1 MPVCSSDAG
10 SRFQEYFCQ
19 LGTTM
24 EQIGEILMQKEHDDM
39 KEKVQMYANAYGL
52 DLLGW
57 WVHGNELC
65 ITLGEIE
72 RPKAMLTKWFSIKR
86 FNALVKKLAR

>member
-1 MPVCSSDAG
+1 MPLAYSDAD
-10 SRFQEYFCQ
+10 RFWKIPC
-19 LGTTM
+19 
-24 EQIGEILMQKEHDDM
+24 QIGSTIEATAKTLMPNEHDDM

-72 RPKAMLTKWFSIKR
+72 QPKAMLTKWFSIKR

>member
-1 MPVCSSDAG
+1 MPN
-10 SRFQEYFCQ
+10 
-19 LGTTM
+19 
-24 EQIGEILMQKEHDDM
+24 EHDDM

-72 RPKAMLTKWFSIKR
+72 RPKAMLTKWFPIKR